1 MLTDEMLCT
10 AAAEADSALCNSLL
24 ATMGQEHVFSARF
37 ERRMN
42 RLLHRARHP
51 VLYPL
56 LQRAAC
62 FLLLVLLAGTTWL
75 TVDVQARAAF
85 FAWVRQQYESFT
97 EYRFVA
103 SAPDSLG
110 ISIPEPAWI
119 PEGFEKQKQTI
130 TDTTS
135 MMVYT
140 DSDGRMISFIYSRG
154 ADATSLFLLPQDAE
168 MQTVS
173 VNGQDADFYL
183 ESDPESANALVW
195 LSASGDTIYCLTAPL
210 PASTLIQIAE
220 SIPA

>member
-85 FAWVRQQYESFT
+85 FA
-97 EYRFVA
+97 
-103 SAPDSLG
+103 
-110 ISIPEPAWI
+110 
-119 PEGFEKQKQTI
+119 
-130 TDTTS
+130 
-135 MMVYT
+135 
-140 DSDGRMISFIYSRG
+140 
-154 ADATSLFLLPQDAE
+154 
-168 MQTVS
+168 
-173 VNGQDADFYL
+173 
-183 ESDPESANALVW
+183 
-195 LSASGDTIYCLTAPL
+195 
-210 PASTLIQIAE
+210 
-220 SIPA
+220 

>member
-1 MLTDEMLCT
+1 MMTDEMLRL
-10 AAAEADSALCNSLL
+10 AASEADHALCDSLL
-24 ATMGQEHVFSARF
+24 ATMGQEHAFSARF
-37 ERRMN
+37 EHRMN
-42 RLLHRARHP
+42 RLIRKTNHP
-51 VLYPL
+51 IFYPAL
-56 LQRAAC
+56 RQAAC

-75 TVDVQARAAF
+75 TVDVRARAAF
-85 FAWVRQQYESFT
+85 FAWVRQQYESFI

-103 SAPDSLG
+103 SAPDSLDL
-110 ISIPEPAWI
+110 SIPEPTWL

-135 MMVYT
+135 MMIYT

-154 ADATSLFLLPQDAE
+154 ADATSLFLLPQDAV

-195 LSASGDTIYCLTAPL
+195 FSASGDTFYCLTAPL